1 MALFRLDSSIRTEGS
16 ISREVADVVEDAW
29 VGHVV
34 RRDIGLDPLPS
45 DAWAAAVAGSYV
57 PEDARTPAQRQ
68 ALALAA
74 TLADELLDAQT
85 GAHRH
90 PALQLRGARPRQG
103 VDRPRHHRPAVRAG
117 QPPLEGKPVV
127 LVAVRGGGYGAGTPR
142 EGWDHATP
150 YLLRILGDV
159 WGADVTLVEAELTL
173 ADVVPAMAELRDA
186 AAASRSEAR
195 EKAATVGRVHAA
207 RRPPTAAESVG
218 TVTDGRDARPA
229 TSTGGRGVFPRMRSA
244 AFSASA
250 IVGA

>member
-1 MALFRLDSSIRTEGS
+1 LLRSSEVQNICDTEELAVALFRLDSSIRTEGS

-34 RRDIGLDPLPS
+34 RRDIGLNPLPS

-85 GAHRH
+85 VLIATPLYNFGVPAHVK
-90 PALQLRGARPRQG
+90 AWIDLVITDPRFG
-103 VDRPRHHRPAVRAG
+103 PGNR
-117 QPPLEGKPVV
+117 PLEGKAVV

-173 ADVVPAMAELRDA
+173 ADVVPAMAELRAA
-186 AAASRSEAR
+186 AAASRGEAR
-195 EKAATVGRVHAA
+195 EKAAAVGRAA
-207 RRPPTAAESVG
+207 LTAA
-218 TVTDGRDARPA
+218 
-229 TSTGGRGVFPRMRSA
+229 
-244 AFSASA
+244 
-250 IVGA
+250 